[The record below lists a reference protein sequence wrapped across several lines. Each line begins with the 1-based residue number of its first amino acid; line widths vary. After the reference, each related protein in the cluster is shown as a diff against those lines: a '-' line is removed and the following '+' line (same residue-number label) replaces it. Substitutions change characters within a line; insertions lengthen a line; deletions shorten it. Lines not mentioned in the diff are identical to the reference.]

1 MVHSLAAIDAD
12 PDGNKS
18 ETYTAPPALGGS
30 EAGCAFILDAD
41 TGHRCGAPAVA
52 GSVYCRRHRALCLV
66 RPESPEGGSV
76 IRQFERDARPGAV
89 PPAELAHLASVPV
102 PEELDSADEP
112 RDLAG
117 CIDLVPQGDERGD
130 E

>member
-1 MVHSLAAIDAD
+1 MRRA
-12 PDGNKS
+12 
-18 ETYTAPPALGGS
+18 TALGGS
-30 EAGCAFILDAD
+30 EASCAFILDAE
-41 TGHRCGAPAVA
+41 TGHRCAAPAVA

-66 RPESPEGGSV
+66 RPESPEGGRV
-76 IRQFERDARPGAV
+76 IRQFERDARPGAA
-89 PPAELAHLASVPV
+89 PPAELAFLASVPV

-117 CIDLVPQGDERGD
+117 CIDLVPPGDGRGD